1 MASNKVIT
9 ITRLG
14 VVDRSGRYPMQHHTA
29 KNKSVETIFY
39 YYCSLTLTVLVRA
52 KIGFAHIVK

>member
-39 YYCSLTLTVLVRA
+39 YYCSLTLTVLV
-52 KIGFAHIVK
+52 KSTKSVLHIL